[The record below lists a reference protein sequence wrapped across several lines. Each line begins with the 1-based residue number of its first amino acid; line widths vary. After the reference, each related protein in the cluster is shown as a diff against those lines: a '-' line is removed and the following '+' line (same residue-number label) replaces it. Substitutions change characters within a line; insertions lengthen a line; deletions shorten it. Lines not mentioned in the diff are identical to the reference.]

1 MYISNDIYG
10 MHYVPLY
17 ELRNMEN
24 YLDWKYTFFEQ
35 DGLSVYIAYI
45 PNKLKE
51 ITNRASNLKRTFSNP
66 IVDILLF
73 YSLEG
78 SLIVSQE

>member
-1 MYISNDIYG
+1 
-10 MHYVPLY
+10 
-17 ELRNMEN
+17 MEN

-51 ITNRASNLKRTFSNP
+51 ITNPASNLKRTFSNP

-73 YSLEG
+73 ILRTKFDCFARIDSSL
-78 SLIVSQE
+78 SYIAVS